1 MSLSREQIVA
11 AATAPDTKV
20 IDVAEWGGAVR
31 IRAMSYAQREDFTKQ
46 AEALRDSADP
56 VIGLMQA
63 MLRLVLVSV
72 VNDQNERVFADTD
85 EELLRSF
92 NFAGYAKVRDAVQ
105 DLNGMR
111 KVFGGP
117 ETADGPLKS

>member
-20 IDVAEWGGAVR
+20 IDVPEWGGTVR
-31 IRAMSYAQREDFTKQ
+31 VRAMTYAQREEFTRQ
-46 AEALRDSADP
+46 AEGLRDCKDP
-56 VIGLMQA
+56 VAGLMRA
-63 MLRLVLVSV
+63 ILRLVLVSV
-72 VNDQNERVFADTD
+72 VNDANERVFADTD

-111 KVFGGP
+111 KVLGGP
-117 ETADGPLKS
+117 EAPDGPLSD